1 MLDKL
6 KKKRHLEIKV
16 FWISQIYF
24 FLILYPGVHFTL
36 QKVKVYLSSL
46 L

>member
-6 KKKRHLEIKV
+6 KKGHLEFKV
-16 FWISQIYF
+16 FWISKVYF
-24 FLILYPGVHFTL
+24 LSIVYPGVQFTL
-36 QKVKVYLSSL
+36 QKLKVYLSSL

>member
-6 KKKRHLEIKV
+6 KKGHLEFKV
-16 FWISQIYF
+16 FWISQVYVLSIV
-24 FLILYPGVHFTL
+24 YPVVHFTL
-36 QKVKVYLSSL
+36 QRLKLSSL